1 MMSIWDTCEKS
12 LEVKTSIILRI
23 LHIGSNDTIEDLYFD
38 FHQSVPIT
46 TKVVNSNPT
55 HGEVYS
61 IQHYVINFVSDLRKV
76 SGFLRFL
83 PPIKLTSMI
92 DITVIQHPHLPSAEG
107 FLPPKQALYPQ
118 LFIDIGQIFKYF
130 FSLHTDLY
138 VSNEKKVMV
147 NNMINVINKR
157 TTASLLKLLNK
168 KDHDIWHLLS
178 RLENQ
183 NLIYQFIPV
192 LGQ

>member
-1 MMSIWDTCEKS
+1 
-12 LEVKTSIILRI
+12 VKPSTFLRI

-61 IQHYVINFVSDLRKV
+61 IQHYVIKFVSDLRKV

-83 PPIKLTSMI
+83 PPIKLTTMI

-107 FLPPKQALYPQ
+107 FLPPK
-118 LFIDIGQIFKYF
+118 
-130 FSLHTDLY
+130 
-138 VSNEKKVMV
+138 
-147 NNMINVINKR
+147 
-157 TTASLLKLLNK
+157 
-168 KDHDIWHLLS
+168 
-178 RLENQ
+178 
-183 NLIYQFIPV
+183 
-192 LGQ
+192 